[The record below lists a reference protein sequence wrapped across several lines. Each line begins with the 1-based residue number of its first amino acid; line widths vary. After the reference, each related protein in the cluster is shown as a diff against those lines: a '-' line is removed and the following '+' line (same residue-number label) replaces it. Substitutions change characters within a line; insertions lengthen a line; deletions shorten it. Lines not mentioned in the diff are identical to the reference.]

1 MVFFMLLSCVQD
13 AIFVLYWPT
22 RWFAHEWLALSTAE
36 EGVHIVS
43 TVLGIIELGLKA
55 LILAMLLVP
64 GITANPVEITKRW
77 AGSTGLVRLE
87 FPATEPEIPLQ
98 RPVAGGSHGLALGG
112 HPAAA
117 YGR

>member
-1 MVFFMLLSCVQD
+1 M
-13 AIFVLYWPT
+13 
-22 RWFAHEWLALSTAE
+22 RALN
-36 EGVHIVS
+36 
-43 TVLGIIELGLKA
+43 TVCHGPMTQA
-55 LILAMLLVP
+55 LILTMLLVP

-98 RPVAGGSHGLALGG
+98 RPLVGGSHGLASGG
-112 HPAAA
+112 RQATA